1 MSSNWPLRVERS
13 QDATRESGP
22 LIFFGSVVAST
33 LYRYIWKPWPMKIDD
48 DDDDDLPNLKT
59 GDFPDSWIQTSST

>member
-1 MSSNWPLRVERS
+1 
-13 QDATRESGP
+13 
-22 LIFFGSVVAST
+22 
-33 LYRYIWKPWPMKIDD
+33 MKIDDD

>member
-1 MSSNWPLRVERS
+1 
-13 QDATRESGP
+13 
-22 LIFFGSVVAST
+22 
-33 LYRYIWKPWPMKIDD
+33 MKIDDDD